1 MVEVECS
8 KCGMTFKGQTEAEA
22 KEELKK
28 HGKEYHSA

>member
-8 KCGMTFKGQTEAEA
+8 KCGMTFEGETEEEA

-28 HGKEYHSA
+28 HAREHHS